1 MKIKYLFLFNL
12 FLFAFS
18 QLKAQS
24 NNEKCGVKIQD
35 IKSQNVLGRNIG
47 YVVKFDNDNEKT
59 IDGIAWTA
67 FYYDRFGELKGK
79 KEGTWTSGNFIKP
92 VPTNS
97 TLTTTQTSWVKDAD
111 DVFITIN
118 KVHFT
123 DGSTCK

>member
-1 MKIKYLFLFNL
+1 MKIKFLFLVNIFVL
-12 FLFAFS
+12 SFS
-18 QLKAQS
+18 NVNAQS
-24 NNEKCGVKIQD
+24 NSEKCDVKIQD

-92 VPTNS
+92 VPANS
-97 TLTTTQTSWVKDAD
+97 TLTTTQTSWVKGAD
-111 DVFITIN
+111 DVYITIT

>member
-1 MKIKYLFLFNL
+1 MKTKYLFLVNL
-12 FLFAFS
+12 FALSFS
-18 QLKAQS
+18 IVNAQS
-24 NNEKCGVKIQD
+24 NSEKCDVKIQD

-79 KEGTWTSGNFIKP
+79 KEGMWTSGNFIKP

-97 TLTTTQTSWVKDAD
+97 TLTTTQTSWVKGAD
-111 DVFITIN
+111 DVYITIT

>member
-1 MKIKYLFLFNL
+1 MKIKFLFLVNIFVL
-12 FLFAFS
+12 SFS
-18 QLKAQS
+18 NVNAQS
-24 NNEKCGVKIQD
+24 NSEKCDVKIQD

-47 YVVKFDNDNEKT
+47 YVVKFDNNNEKT

-92 VPTNS
+92 VPANS
-97 TLTTTQTSWVKDAD
+97 TLTTTQTSWVKGAD
-111 DVFITIN
+111 DVYITIT